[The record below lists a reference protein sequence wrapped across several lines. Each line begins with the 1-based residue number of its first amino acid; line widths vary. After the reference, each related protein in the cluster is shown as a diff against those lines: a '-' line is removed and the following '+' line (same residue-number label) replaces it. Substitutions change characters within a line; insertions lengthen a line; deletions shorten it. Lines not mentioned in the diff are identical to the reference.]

1 MERGHW
7 TPRAKEFFYAQ
18 RASSLG
24 VRNRGKT
31 WDSRTQE
38 NNVVNTTIIPSQ
50 QDHAGSLGVHRD
62 TIARWEKDRKEIM
75 SDPELA
81 EKATTPE
88 GYKEAK
94 KAVRTDVKQS
104 REKACYTP
112 SHLSSHRSTS
122 Y

>member
-1 MERGHW
+1 MKQVERGHW

-38 NNVVNTTIIPSQ
+38 NNVVSTTIIPSQ

-81 EKATTPE
+81 EKATTLE

-94 KAVRTDVKQS
+94 KVVRDR
-104 REKACYTP
+104 RETVERKGLLYALAP
-112 SHLSSHRSTS
+112 LK
-122 Y
+122 